1 MAKGIFKPPPIR
13 FYTPKQLRGQA
24 NKQVQASI
32 RAQQAPIKAAQEA
45 ADARASA
52 AQQAMLEFGQTAA
65 GMLKDTGSRIGE
77 GYRTAGL
84 AQGQLA
90 QGFSGQAAQAVQDQ
104 IDRSQAIISQQAPG
118 GQLAAP
124 DVQGMQNTMYAEG
137 GYIPGSSLE
146 EQAAAANRWGAE
158 QPGIQLAA
166 TREDVGQA
174 QRQQAVDDQQY
185 VQDMLNLAAQ
195 EPQLRQQIMQQL
207 QQNEMAKR
215 SAWVQQQA
223 QQMVNQRFN
232 VSSRQAQQR
241 INIEQRRM
249 RIAEQQGNA
258 RLALEAGN
266 LRLSQARQRQSV
278 RQALINGQRIDS
290 SASHAAGYLI
300 DRNGNPILDRSGKR
314 IAVQSASSG
323 RGGAKTGPGSTSWKE
338 AYRYAQHTYAQ
349 QNIAGVPDPTWK
361 QPPMPKM
368 VTYLSGAYGLTR
380 GQARKLLIGMGFKAN
395 GKRPGKK

>member
-1 MAKGIFKPPPIR
+1 MAVVLRRPPPIR
-13 FYTPKQLRGQA
+13 FFTPKQLRQQA
-24 NKQVQASI
+24 NAQVQASI
-32 RAQQAPIKAAQEA
+32 KAQQAPIISAQQA
-45 ADARASA
+45 ADARARA
-52 AQQAMLEFGQTAA
+52 AQAAIAGFGTAA
-65 GMLKDTGSRIGE
+65 AGILKDTAPMAGQAFRDAATAE
-77 GYRTAGL
+77 GGL
-84 AQGQLA
+84 AAGY
-90 QGFSGQAAQAVQDQ
+90 SGQAAHDVQAQVDANQAM
-104 IDRSQAIISQQAPG
+104 IDRLAPG
-118 GQLAAP
+118 GQGAGP
-124 DVQGMQNTMYAEG
+124 DVQGMQNAMYAQG
-137 GYIPGSSLE
+137 GYIPGASNE
-146 EQAAAANRWGAE
+146 AQAANAITQAAA
-158 QPGIQLAA
+158 QPGISLAGTQETLTA
-166 TREDVGQA
+166 AQA
-174 QRQQAVDDQQY
+174 QQATDDQQY
-185 VQDMLNLAAQ
+185 VKDMLDLAAQ